1 MHGIALKYL
10 DLCASNATTGCF
22 LHLLL
27 PGALSLYA
35 AGVVLHVAL
44 PDAGLALLSLGL
56 ELEVLLVGELAAAA
70 QLAVQQLVLHLLVIL
85 AGQVAP
91 AQQQVR
97 STLQIILDLCIPE
110 KELAKTRS
118 QISFI

>member
-1 MHGIALKYL
+1 MLTKLYLKR
-10 DLCASNATTGCF
+10 SVFNANPI
-22 LHLLL
+22 
-27 PGALSLYA
+27 PGALSLDA

-56 ELEVLLVGELAAAA
+56 QFEVLLVRELAAST

-91 AQQQVR
+91 EHYA
-97 STLQIILDLCIPE
+97 
-110 KELAKTRS
+110 
-118 QISFI
+118 